1 VILLAYRFA
10 RPELQD
16 SLPVRFLREH
26 AGANVLLGLQ
36 GEVLFYFLAK
46 PIVVALPGDQV
57 AEAREETA
65 DAPDGLCLSS
75 SCPIHVGFLKV

>member
-1 VILLAYRFA
+1 MILLAYRFA

-26 AGANVLLGLQ
+26 AGANVLLGLK
-36 GEVLFYFLAK
+36 GEVLFYFLSK

-57 AEAREETA
+57 AKAREETTN
-65 DAPDGLCLSS
+65 APDGPPFS